1 MNRKMIALV
10 MVVIIG
16 VLVVSAF
23 SWTPDHIG
31 LNTGREADAARYTA
45 MAESFAAKEAANIQ
59 RGRDA
64 DAARY
69 TAMAKPFTTLQDSV
83 QLGREADAARYTAM
97 AEFFAAKEAASIQ
110 RGRAADAARYTAMA
124 KLYAAQSES
133 IQYGPP
139 GR

>member
-10 MVVIIG
+10 MFVIIG

-23 SWTPDHIG
+23 SWTPDHIE
-31 LNTGREADAARYTA
+31 LNIGREADAARYTA
-45 MAESFAAKEAANIQ
+45 E
-59 RGRDA
+59 
-64 DAARY
+64 
-69 TAMAKPFTTLQDSV
+69 
-83 QLGREADAARYTAM
+83 

-110 RGRAADAARYTAMA
+110 RGRDADSARYTAMA
-124 KLYAAQSES
+124 KLYAVQSES